1 MPFSIGFLR
10 RLDGTYL
17 RLSLLLVALVVCLG
31 GLIGDRLFGGLGLR
45 SMACQ
50 MPELGLL
57 ALAQMVALL
66 SGGFDLSIIAT
77 ADLSALVM
85 GYILTAIPA
94 DATGFVYAGWIALGA
109 VASLAVAIAVGIF
122 NGLLIGYLRISPI
135 LATLGSMTL
144 VKGIAVGI
152 SHGSVVS
159 GFPAAVVFLGNGA
172 LLGVPMPL
180 VVFALA
186 ALPLGIFLGRTPLG
200 IKIAMFGSNERAL
213 RFSGFDTRRV
223 AVGIYVLTAL
233 LAFAAGLLMM
243 ARFDSANAAYGESYL
258 LVTVLACVLGGIDPA
273 GGFGKVGGL
282 VLALV
287 ILQIISTACV
297 VLGLSQFLT
306 LTLWGGILIAVG
318 GSGALRQ
325 TLRGLL
331 GNRRHQAH

>member
-1 MPFSIGFLR
+1 MPLSLGFLR
-10 RLDGTYL
+10 RLDATYL
-17 RLSLLLVALVVCLG
+17 RLSLLLVVLTICLG
-31 GLIGDRLFGGLGLR
+31 GLIGDRLFGELGLR
-45 SMACQ
+45 SMAYQ

-77 ADLSALVM
+77 ADLSALTM
-85 GYILTAIPA
+85 AYILTSIPPETA
-94 DATGFVYAGWIALGA
+94 GLVYAGWIGLALLCGIA
-109 VASLAVAIAVGIF
+109 VALVAGLF
-122 NGLLIGYLRISPI
+122 NGILIGYLRISPI

-144 VKGIAVGI
+144 IKGIAVAL
-152 SHGSVVS
+152 SHGSVIS
-159 GFPAAVVFLGNGA
+159 GFPPAIVFLGNGSVM
-172 LLGVPMPL
+172 GIPMPL
-180 VVFALA
+180 VIFACA

-213 RFSGFDTRRV
+213 RFSGFDTGRV
-223 AVGIYVLTAL
+223 AIGIYTLTAL
-233 LAFAAGLLMM
+233 LAFVAGLLMM

-306 LTLWGGILIAVG
+306 LTLWGGILIVVG
-318 GSGALRQ
+318 GSGALREILHNLAGSLSSQ
-325 TLRGLL
+325 PR
-331 GNRRHQAH
+331 